1 MTSGSYVGRP
11 LLTRHPAP
19 GNNRKELLEETVA
32 MAESA
37 TLFHFLEKGDTQ
49 ALLAALDEA
58 GASGAGAGPD
68 AASAANARDR
78 WGCSLLY
85 YAAGKGDPALVE
97 GLLERGGEVEHAS
110 DAGNTP
116 LMIAAARGHLQIVK
130 RLLAA
135 GADVAHSNRWG
146 FDAHKWAD
154 WCPNASEIQAELFA
168 AGK

>member
-1 MTSGSYVGRP
+1 M
-11 LLTRHPAP
+11 
-19 GNNRKELLEETVA
+19 EETVA

-37 TLFHFLEKGDTQ
+37 NLFHFLEKGDTQ

-58 GASGAGAGPD
+58 ESD

-97 GLLERGGEVEHAS
+97 GLLERGAEVEHAS

>member
-1 MTSGSYVGRP
+1 
-11 LLTRHPAP
+11 
-19 GNNRKELLEETVA
+19 

-37 TLFHFLEKGDTQ
+37 NLFHLLEKGDTQ

-58 GASGAGAGPD
+58 GPD
-68 AASAANARDR
+68 AVSAANARDR
-78 WGCSLLY
+78 WGCGLLY

-97 GLLERGGEVEHAS
+97 GLLERGAEVEHAS

>member
-1 MTSGSYVGRP
+1 M
-11 LLTRHPAP
+11 
-19 GNNRKELLEETVA
+19 EETVA

-37 TLFHFLEKGDTQ
+37 NLFHLLEKGDTQ

-58 GASGAGAGPD
+58 EPD

-97 GLLERGGEVEHAS
+97 GLLERGAEVEHAS

>member
-1 MTSGSYVGRP
+1 M
-11 LLTRHPAP
+11 AE
-19 GNNRKELLEETVA
+19 NRDLFHLLERGK
-32 MAESA
+32 S
-37 TLFHFLEKGDTQ
+37 D
-49 ALLAALDEA
+49 ALVAALDA
-58 GASGAGAGPD
+58 GGD
-68 AASAANARDR
+68 AKARDR

-85 YAAGKGDPALVE
+85 YAAGKGDLE
-97 GLLERGGEVEHAS
+97 LIERLLERGADPERAS

-116 LMIAAARGHLQIVK
+116 LMIAAARGYLQIVK

-154 WCPNASEIQAELFA
+154 WCPNAAEIQAELFA